1 MTEQL
6 FELEN
11 FRGPL
16 DLLLHLVREQE
27 LEITEVDL
35 SRLCDQYLTALEI
48 MRQLDINVAGEFLVM
63 ASTLVL
69 IKSRAI
75 LPREEVDLSAEL
87 DPSDELI
94 LQLLEYRKYKTL
106 SLELQRRAGER
117 DLRFGRGGHEVPP
130 DEEPALEEIG
140 LWDLVGSFARLV
152 EELGLQ
158 RRFDTLTA
166 QKPLKEYMRSV
177 LDALLERE
185 TWSFRELLER
195 AGGEEAVYGV
205 FLSILELVK
214 TRQVDALQE
223 EQGGAIRV
231 RLRADRD
238 PSRLAGLFGDGPADA
253 AAGVHDTPGGAAS
266 REPEPV
272 PSSQATSAAR
282 AMQGSPDAPDRQAL
296 ADPGADS
303 IV

>member
-1 MTEQL
+1 MNDQL
-6 FELEN
+6 IELEN

-35 SRLCDQYLTALEI
+35 SRLCDQYLAALEL

-75 LPREEVDLSAEL
+75 LPREEVDLEAEL

-106 SLELQRRAGER
+106 SLELSRRAGER
-117 DLRFGRGGHEVPP
+117 IQRFPRGGHEVPP
-130 DEEPALEEIG
+130 DEEPALEEVS

-166 QKPLKEYMRSV
+166 QKPLKEYMRAV

-185 TWSFRELLER
+185 SWGFRELLAQ
-195 AGGEEAVYGV
+195 AGGADSVYGV

-214 TRQVDALQE
+214 SRQVDASQE
-223 EQGGAIRV
+223 QAGGRW
-231 RLRADRD
+231 RS
-238 PSRLAGLFGDGPADA
+238 PSW
-253 AAGVHDTPGGAAS
+253 
-266 REPEPV
+266 V
-272 PSSQATSAAR
+272 PTA
-282 AMQGSPDAPDRQAL
+282 GSPSCSRPR
-296 ADPGADS
+296 
-303 IV
+303 

>member
-1 MTEQL
+1 MTDQL

-35 SRLCDQYLTALEI
+35 SKLCDQYLAALEI

-106 SLELQRRAGER
+106 SLELARRAGER

-130 DEEPALEEIG
+130 DDAPALEEVS
-140 LWDLVGSFARLV
+140 LWDLVGTFARLV

-177 LDALLERE
+177 LDALLEQE
-185 TWSFRELLER
+185 IWGFRELLER
-195 AGGEEAVYGV
+195 AGGEDAVYGV

-214 TRQVDALQE
+214 TRQIDALQDE
-223 EQGGAIRV
+223 SGGAIRV

-238 PSRLAGLFGDGPADA
+238 PSRLAGLFADA
-253 AAGVHDTPGGAAS
+253 DTPAAAP
-266 REPEPV
+266 EPEPEPQPAPAPEA
-272 PSSQATSAAR
+272 PSGSH
-282 AMQGSPDAPDRQAL
+282 AMQGTADAPGRQAL
-296 ADPGADS
+296 ADPDADS
-303 IV
+303 MV

>member
-1 MTEQL
+1 MNEQL

-35 SRLCDQYLTALEI
+35 SRLCDQYLAALDL
-48 MRQLDINVAGEFLVM
+48 MRRLDINVAGEFLVM

-106 SLELQRRAGER
+106 SLELNRRAGER
-117 DLRFGRGGHEVPP
+117 AQRFVRGSHEVPP
-130 DEEPALEEIG
+130 DDEPALEEVS
-140 LWDLVGSFARLV
+140 LWDLVGTFARLV

-166 QKPLKEYMRSV
+166 QKPLKEYVRAV
-177 LDALLERE
+177 LDALLEQE
-185 TWSFRELLER
+185 SWGFKELLAR
-195 AGGEEAVYGV
+195 AGGEESVYGV

-214 TRQVDALQE
+214 SRQVDAMQDAK
-223 EQGGAIRV
+223 GGEIRV
-231 RLRADRD
+231 KLRADRD
-238 PSRLAGLFGDGPADA
+238 PGRLAGLFGVPADA
-253 AAGVHDTPGGAAS
+253 AVLQSAPEPQPLPGPRDTDGGAAD
-266 REPEPV
+266 
-272 PSSQATSAAR
+272 
-282 AMQGSPDAPDRQAL
+282 GAPDGDGR
-296 ADPGADS
+296 
-303 IV
+303 

>member
-1 MTEQL
+1 MTDQL

-35 SRLCDQYLTALEI
+35 SKLCDQYLGALEL
-48 MRQLDINVAGEFLVM
+48 MRQLDIDVAGEFLVM

-75 LPREEVDLSAEL
+75 LPREEVDLSEEL

-106 SLELQRRAGER
+106 SLELNRRAGER
-117 DLRFGRGGHEVPP
+117 SQRFGRGGHEVPP
-130 DEEPALEEIG
+130 DDEPALEEVS
-140 LWDLVGSFARLV
+140 LWDLVGTFARLV

-166 QKPLKEYMRSV
+166 QKPLKEYVRAV
-177 LDALLERE
+177 LDALLEQE
-185 TWSFRELLER
+185 SWGFRELLER
-195 AGGEEAVYGV
+195 AGGNESVYGV

-214 TRQVDALQE
+214 SRQVDAAQTE
-223 EQGGAIRV
+223 KGGEIRI

-238 PSRLAGLFGDGPADA
+238 PSRLAGLFDGPEEKA
-253 AAGVHDTPGGAAS
+253 VLDT
-266 REPEPV
+266 EPEPQ
-272 PSSQATSAAR
+272 PGPR
-282 AMQGSPDAPDRQAL
+282 DEAL
-296 ADPGADS
+296 ADSDADS

>member
-1 MTEQL
+1 MSDQL

-35 SRLCDQYLTALEI
+35 SKLCDQYLAALEI

-106 SLELQRRAGER
+106 SLELARRAGER

-130 DEEPALEEIG
+130 DDAPALEEVS
-140 LWDLVGSFARLV
+140 LWDLVGTFARLV

-177 LDALLERE
+177 LDALLEQE
-185 TWSFRELLER
+185 SWSFRELLER
-195 AGGEEAVYGV
+195 AGGEDAVYGV

-214 TRQVDALQE
+214 TRQIDALQD

-238 PSRLAGLFGDGPADA
+238 PSRLAGLFADA
-253 AAGVHDTPGGAAS
+253 ATTDAADG
-266 REPEPV
+266 EPEPQ
-272 PSSQATSAAR
+272 PAPPPPATSGSR
-282 AMQGSPDAPDRQAL
+282 AMQGTTDAPGRQAL

-303 IV
+303 MV

>member
-1 MTEQL
+1 MTDQL

-27 LEITEVDL
+27 LEITEVNL
-35 SRLCDQYLTALEI
+35 TRLCDQYLAALEV
-48 MRQLDINVAGEFLVM
+48 MRALDINVAGEFLVM

-75 LPREEVDLSAEL
+75 LPREEVDLSEEL

-106 SLELQRRAGER
+106 SLELSRRAGER
-117 DLRFGRGGHEVPP
+117 SQRFERGGHEVPP
-130 DEEPALEEIG
+130 DDEPALEEVS

-158 RRFDTLTA
+158 RRFDTLTT
-166 QKPLKEYMRSV
+166 QKPLKEYVRAV
-177 LDALLERE
+177 LDALLEQE
-185 TWSFRELLER
+185 SWGFKELLVR
-195 AGGEEAVYGV
+195 AGGNESVYGV

-214 TRQVDALQE
+214 SRQVDAAQTE
-223 EQGGAIRV
+223 TGGEIRI

-238 PSRLAGLFGDGPADA
+238 PTRLAGLFGEPAA
-253 AAGVHDTPGGAAS
+253 PPVLEV
-266 REPEPV
+266 EPEPQPGPRV
-272 PSSQATSAAR
+272 AD
-282 AMQGSPDAPDRQAL
+282 GEEAL
-296 ADPGADS
+296 ADSGADS

>member
-1 MTEQL
+1 MTDQL

-35 SRLCDQYLTALEI
+35 SKLCDQYLAALEI

-130 DEEPALEEIG
+130 DEAPALEEVS
-140 LWDLVGSFARLV
+140 LWDLVGTFARLV

-177 LDALLERE
+177 LDALLEQE
-185 TWSFRELLER
+185 SWGFRELLER
-195 AGGEEAVYGV
+195 AGGEDAVYGV

-214 TRQVDALQE
+214 TRQIDALQDE
-223 EQGGAIRV
+223 TGGAIRV

-238 PSRLAGLFGDGPADA
+238 PSRLAGLFGDA
-253 AAGVHDTPGGAAS
+253 ATPGAADS
-266 REPEPV
+266 EPEPEPL
-272 PSSQATSAAR
+272 PSPAPQAPSASR
-282 AMQGSPDAPDRQAL
+282 AMQGTADAPEREAL

-303 IV
+303 MV

>member
-1 MTEQL
+1 MNEQL

-35 SRLCDQYLTALEI
+35 SRLCDQYLAALDL
-48 MRQLDINVAGEFLVM
+48 MRRLDINVAGEFLVM

-75 LPREEVDLSAEL
+75 LPRDEVDLSAEL

-94 LQLLEYRKYKTL
+94 LQLLEYRRYKTL
-106 SLELQRRAGER
+106 SLELARRAGER
-117 DLRFGRGGHEVPP
+117 DQRFTRGAHEVPP
-130 DEEPALEEIG
+130 DEEPALEEVS
-140 LWDLVGSFARLV
+140 LWDLVGTFARLV

-177 LDALLERE
+177 LDALLEQE
-185 TWSFRELLER
+185 SWSFKELLAR
-195 AGGEEAVYGV
+195 AGGEESVYGV

-214 TRQVDALQE
+214 SRQVDAMQDAK
-223 EQGGAIRV
+223 GGEIRV
-231 RLRADRD
+231 KLRADRD
-238 PSRLAGLFGDGPADA
+238 PGRLAGLFGVPADA
-253 AAGVHDTPGGAAS
+253 AVLQSAPEPQPLPGPRDTDGGAAD
-266 REPEPV
+266 
-272 PSSQATSAAR
+272 
-282 AMQGSPDAPDRQAL
+282 GAPDGDGRQAL
-296 ADPGADS
+296 ADSGADS